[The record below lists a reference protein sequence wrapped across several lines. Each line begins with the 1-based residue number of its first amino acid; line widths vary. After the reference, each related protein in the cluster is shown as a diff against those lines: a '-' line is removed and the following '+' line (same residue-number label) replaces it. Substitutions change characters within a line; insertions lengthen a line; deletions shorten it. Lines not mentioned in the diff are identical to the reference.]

1 MARRL
6 LPSPTAPEARLP
18 IARAINISPSMSAHE
33 PRPRPSTTRAGR
45 SRSCHPG
52 CSTGPTPA
60 SRPLP
65 RHHTRW
71 PGTDH
76 ARGGAGSAGDRST
89 CHAEQSR
96 GTEPRIR
103 RAVGCSASLRASSAT
118 FCQTPADE
126 QEPRSRG
133 SGAVLPPQK
142 ALNPVPGRPDSDPG
156 ARASDSSSAITE
168 RPVPCSALHEDP
180 GREAIRRAP
189 TRRRGSRACGRPLV
203 PRQLEDRASSS
214 RWLQLGALPRR
225 GDPKFGTT

>member
-33 PRPRPSTTRAGR
+33 PRPRPATTGAGR

-76 ARGGAGSAGDRST
+76 ARGGERTRPINVPRRTVARDRT
-89 CHAEQSR
+89 H
-96 GTEPRIR
+96 IR
-103 RAVGCSASLRASSAT
+103 RVVRCSASLRASSAT

-133 SGAVLPPQK
+133 SGAVLPPPRRHSILSQVDPT
-142 ALNPVPGRPDSDPG
+142 ATRAHAPATRPRRQPSGPFLAVPYTKTRDERLSDGPRLG
-156 ARASDSSSAITE
+156 GGPTARA
-168 RPVPCSALHEDP
+168 
-180 GREAIRRAP
+180 
-189 TRRRGSRACGRPLV
+189 LV
-203 PRQLEDRASSS
+203 RLSRASSRTARHRVGGCNS
-214 RWLQLGALPRR
+214 APCRAGATRNSAPHE
-225 GDPKFGTT
+225 